1 VYNLSQSR
9 LSATLFTPGDRLFTT
24 KPADLRSE
32 RQNRKTPSTFAVIT
46 AANIYIWSHLSRCT
60 DMLHTVS
67 RFTALALYQLTV
79 LLGIALL
86 PVALAARRVG
96 LQLSVRPL
104 LDRLDATA
112 DSL

>member
-1 VYNLSQSR
+1 M
-9 LSATLFTPGDRLFTT
+9 F
-24 KPADLRSE
+24 
-32 RQNRKTPSTFAVIT
+32 
-46 AANIYIWSHLSRCT
+46 
-60 DMLHTVS
+60 HTVS